1 MKRVRLTVFAMVLSL
16 SVTSL
21 VAEEIQM
28 SCKPIAS
35 TTNGPRRMPSNSS
48 PVLSA
53 FYSENVG
60 LLAFTYSIPNT
71 SFTYNI
77 YDEDGEI
84 VFLGG
89 GLFTE
94 AGDWNAYIG
103 LLTSGYYSI
112 EVFIDSNV
120 YFGELIL

>member
-1 MKRVRLTVFAMVLSL
+1 MRLTVFAMVLSL

-35 TTNGPRRMPSNSS
+35 TTNGPRRMPSNGS